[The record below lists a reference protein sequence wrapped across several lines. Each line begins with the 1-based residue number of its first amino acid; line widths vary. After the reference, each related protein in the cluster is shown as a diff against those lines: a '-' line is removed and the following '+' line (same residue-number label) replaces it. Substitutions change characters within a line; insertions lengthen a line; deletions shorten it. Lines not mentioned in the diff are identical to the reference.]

1 MTKHARKIG
10 IARTPTDRKVLTEIP
25 FGEGFVAFRAIKR
38 PWSIR
43 YWGIDYLFSF
53 LHLPRN
59 ALLAAGFGLAL
70 GLAAGPPPIAPGG
83 RRVRFSLWGETL
95 P

>member
-1 MTKHARKIG
+1 MTKHALEIG

-25 FGEGFVAFRAIKR
+25 FGEGFVAFRTIKI

-43 YWGIDYLFSF
+43 YWGIDYLVSF
-53 LHLPRN
+53 LHLPPQRSFGRWFRFG
-59 ALLAAGFGLAL
+59 LGFGRGATSHSAW
-70 GLAAGPPPIAPGG
+70 GSSGE
-83 RRVRFSLWGETL
+83 VFTVGETL

>member
-1 MTKHARKIG
+1 MTKHAREIG
-10 IARTPTDRKVLTEIP
+10 IARTPTDRQVLTEIP
-25 FGEGFVAFRAIKR
+25 FGEGFVAFRTIKI

-53 LHLPRN
+53 LHLPPQRS
-59 ALLAAGFGLAL
+59 LAAGFGLAL

-83 RRVRFSLWGETL
+83 RRVKLSQWGETL